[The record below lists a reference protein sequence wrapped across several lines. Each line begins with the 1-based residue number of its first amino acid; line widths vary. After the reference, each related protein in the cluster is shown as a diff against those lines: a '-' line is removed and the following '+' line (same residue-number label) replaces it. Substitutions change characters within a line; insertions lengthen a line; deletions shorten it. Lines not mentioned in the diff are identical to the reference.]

1 MPNEAFYVKLLYN
14 GAHDQFNY
22 VSGLSGSVPAASST
36 YAAGALNL
44 VAPGSQLALNRNG
57 YLYIWVSNQTQG
69 WDVFF
74 DNLSIQYKQGPVL
87 EENHYY
93 PFGLSM
99 AGISDKAIKTQY
111 AQNKYRY
118 SGKELQNQEF
128 ANGTGLEEYDFGARN
143 FDPQIG
149 RFDQVDPK
157 AQKYLEQSTYDFVG
171 NNPILRFD
179 ANGMEWDDKSKKEI
193 DKLNKE
199 IDGKIKDINK
209 EIDGVSKS
217 AKDANGNATYNADEQ
232 AKVDGLNSRVDDL
245 NAAKHE
251 IKAMGDDPDHIFSLK
266 GKSGI
271 KDGGISADP
280 KDLKKVT
287 ITYGKRDVANE
298 LHEIKHGFQL
308 TEKYMTLN
316 ANGTATPAIRGT
328 GALLEVDAYQRELS
342 YTGSLNFSL
351 SPKAGADPVAVLNN
365 TGLLGTANQI
375 NTPFTATKY
384 SDISTELISRMMR
397 SAIGNKKEYPEY

>member
-266 GKSGI
+266 
-271 KDGGISADP
+271 
-280 KDLKKVT
+280 
-287 ITYGKRDVANE
+287 
-298 LHEIKHGFQL
+298 
-308 TEKYMTLN
+308 
-316 ANGTATPAIRGT
+316 
-328 GALLEVDAYQRELS
+328 
-342 YTGSLNFSL
+342 
-351 SPKAGADPVAVLNN
+351 
-365 TGLLGTANQI
+365 
-375 NTPFTATKY
+375 
-384 SDISTELISRMMR
+384 
-397 SAIGNKKEYPEY
+397 